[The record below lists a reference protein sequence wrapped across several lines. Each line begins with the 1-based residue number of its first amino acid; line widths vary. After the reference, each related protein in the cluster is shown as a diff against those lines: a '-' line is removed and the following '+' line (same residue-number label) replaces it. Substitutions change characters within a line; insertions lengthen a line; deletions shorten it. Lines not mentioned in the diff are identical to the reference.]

1 MALTPE
7 QQKVLN
13 KLLAEGLITQKQI
26 NEVAK
31 DTAATN
37 QLINDTLE
45 TQGRINQANLDTQFK
60 AYTQSAR
67 LTDEIEEQLNIQR
80 KRNKEERE
88 LAKLTNDISSTL
100 NKQIKDFKSVD
111 KINAQISKNTDLQK
125 RIKTEIA
132 NADSKSKAILAE
144 YSSLE
149 SQITAEVE
157 KQDTLSGQELID
169 SQQKLSNLLNEA
181 DVLKGNLTTQQ
192 SILVALDEQSTAID
206 TANQALEAQKDNV
219 RDINKRL
226 GLSGGIVKG
235 ATKLFRGLG
244 IDSAADQMGG
254 LNEELQT
261 MAEEGASSGDI
272 MKKSF
277 TGSTDALKEGLKDP
291 LTQITLLGAAGIGI
305 FKMLLNLALEAD
317 KGFGQIVKQTGLQND
332 AALKVRDNISQQ
344 AAATDNL
351 FINSKNLTES
361 FNTLTQ
367 QTGMLADFGGQ
378 TLETF
383 TSLNKQLGLSEKGAT
398 QLTMQAR
405 MQGKNT
411 ERVLENTVGVVNQIN
426 KQNKSALSAKEILND
441 VAEVSADIAVS
452 LGQNPE
458 AIAAAVA
465 EAKLLGLNLDEVAG
479 IADGLLNIQG
489 SLQAEMEAE
498 LILGKN
504 LNLEKARSLA
514 LDNDMAGLA
523 EELRNQEEIMLAFR
537 TGNRI
542 EQEAAAKA
550 LGLSREQMGQI
561 IQQQDYLNL
570 SQEEY
575 TAAYG
580 EQSYEQ
586 MQQLDAQEKMN
597 ASMEQF
603 KMAMADVAV
612 QMIPIVEGIANF
624 ISGLAKAKGGA
635 GALVTVLG
643 VIASLSVAASIAKII
658 SSFAQIPM
666 GVGIPLGIAA
676 SISMLALISSAKA
689 KVAKAT
695 QAKDLR
701 QRSGQKAVMS
711 QTLGGLEPVLPA
723 PEDDIVMG
731 PGILNKVER
740 AEAMDRNPRPG
751 ITNSVL
757 ESKAQAKEKVIVNN
771 DNSELVKQNSE
782 MMAMFKSMNQSLNS
796 INKKESNVYLGSEQV
811 QNNLNRSTAGL
822 R

>member
-7 QQKVLN
+7 QQQKLN
-13 KLLAEGLITQKQI
+13 QFLKEGLLTQQQYNRALGESLSYAEALEIAIGNNRDTTADLYSISQDVNDELRKALGLSIKRSKQ
-26 NEVAK
+26 
-31 DTAATN
+31 DTDLLKTNNDITN
-37 QLINDTLE
+37 QL
-45 TQGRINQANLDTQFK
+45 G
-60 AYTQSAR
+60 
-67 LTDEIEEQLNIQR
+67 
-80 KRNKEERE
+80 
-88 LAKLTNDISSTL
+88 
-100 NKQIKDFKSVD
+100 KQIKDYKSIDGINKDIAKNSDLAKKANEQADDLLRGKEKAVENILGNNS
-111 KINAQISKNTDLQK
+111 KIA
-125 RIKTEIA
+125 EIQ
-132 NADSKSKAILAE
+132 NELM
-144 YSSLE
+144 
-149 SQITAEVE
+149 
-157 KQDTLSGQELID
+157 TLSGEEAANKKLELASIEQQNKALID
-169 SQQKLSNLLNEA
+169 GLTPREQQGLLMKVQA
-181 DVLKGNLTTQQ
+181 DG
-192 SILVALDEQSTAID
+192 
-206 TANQALEAQKDNV
+206 LEKQNDLLEKQKDKV
-219 RDINKRL
+219 REVNKRL
-226 GLSGGIVKG
+226 GASGGIIKG

-254 LNEELQT
+254 LQEELQG
-261 MAEEGASSGDI
+261 MAEKGKSSGDI
-272 MKKSF
+272 MKKAF
-277 TGSTDALKEGLKDP
+277 TGSIDSLKEGLKDP
-291 LTQITLLGAAGIGI
+291 LTQITLLGAIGIGI
-305 FKMLLNLALEAD
+305 FKSLINLALEAD
-317 KGFGQIVKQTGLQND
+317 KSFGQIVKQTGLQND
-332 AALKVRDNISQQ
+332 AALKVRNNISEQ

-398 QLTMQAR
+398 RLTMQAR

-441 VAEVSADIAVS
+441 VSEVSADLAVS

-458 AIAAAVA
+458 AIAEAAA
-465 EAKLLGLNLDEVAG
+465 QAKLLGLNMEEVAG
-479 IADGLLNIQG
+479 IADGLLKIES

-523 EELRNQEEIMLAFR
+523 EELRNQEEVLLAFR

-550 LGLSREQMGQI
+550 LGMSREQMAQI
-561 IQQQDYLNL
+561 IQQQDYLSL

-603 KMAMADVAV
+603 KQAMADVAV

-635 GALVTVLG
+635 GALVAILG
-643 VIASLSVAASIAKII
+643 TIAALSVAASIARIYA
-658 SSFAQIPM
+658 SFAQIPM
-666 GVGIPLGIAA
+666 GLGIPVAVVTSIA
-676 SISMLALISSAKA
+676 MLAAISAAKA
-689 KVAKAT
+689 KVSKAMS
-695 QAKDLR
+695 AKDLR
-701 QRSGQKAVMS
+701 QRSGQQAVMS
-711 QTLGGLEPVLPA
+711 QTLGGLAPVTPA
-723 PEDDIVMG
+723 PEDDVVMG
-731 PGILNKVER
+731 PGIIDKVER
-740 AEAMDRNPRPG
+740 AEAMDKNPKPR

-757 ESKAQAKEKVIVNN
+757 ESKAQRKETVVVNN
-771 DNSELVKQNSE
+771 DNSELIKQNNQ
-782 MMAMFKSMNQSLNS
+782 MMAMFKTMNSSLNS